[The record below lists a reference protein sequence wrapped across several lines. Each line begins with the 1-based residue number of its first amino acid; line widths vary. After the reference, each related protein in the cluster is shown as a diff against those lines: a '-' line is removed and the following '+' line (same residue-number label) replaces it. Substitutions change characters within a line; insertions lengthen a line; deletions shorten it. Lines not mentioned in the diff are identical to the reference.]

1 MHQASGTTEPRPK
14 GKPIRVL
21 IVEDQNLFA
30 AMLLEIL
37 AAQPGF
43 QVVGSVGTAAAAEEL
58 MRRIEADVVMLDLML
73 PDRSGLELIELL
85 VARNTGTRIVVCTAA
100 NHPAAIT
107 MAYGLGAHAFIE
119 KTSGIPDVIETL
131 RRAARGEYCLTPRA
145 AEVLRDHA
153 RGHGDNRLLQTGDL
167 GVLRRLALH
176 EPVRDIAAHVNLS
189 ASGVYKVRQRIAR
202 ATGARTKR
210 DFYLLAVRLGL
221 VPGAATL
228 PAATG
233 AAEEEATA

>member
-1 MHQASGTTEPRPK
+1 MHQATGTTEPWPR
-14 GKPIRVL
+14 GKSIRVL

-37 AAQPGF
+37 ASQPGF
-43 QVVGSVGTAAAAEEL
+43 QVVGSVGTASAAEEL
-58 MRRIEADVVMLDLML
+58 LGKIEADVVMLDLML

-85 VARNTGTRIVVCTAA
+85 GARKISARIVVCSAV
-100 NHPAAIT
+100 NHPAAIA

-119 KTSGIPDVIETL
+119 KTSGIPDLIETL

-145 AEVLRDHA
+145 AEVLRDHV
-153 RGHGDNRLLQTGDL
+153 RGQGDNRLLQPGDL

-176 EPVRDIAAHVNLS
+176 EPVRDIAARVNLS

-221 VPGAATL
+221 VPGATSL
-228 PAATG
+228 PG
-233 AAEEEATA
+233 APGTEEEPTA